1 VNERLGH
8 GRVAMTLDVYAHV
21 LLLERRHRAEVVEGS
36 DGVPLIARTCASSSG
51 SACEANFSRVATSTP
66 S

>member
-1 VNERLGH
+1 
-8 GRVAMTLDVYAHV
+8 MTLDVYAHV